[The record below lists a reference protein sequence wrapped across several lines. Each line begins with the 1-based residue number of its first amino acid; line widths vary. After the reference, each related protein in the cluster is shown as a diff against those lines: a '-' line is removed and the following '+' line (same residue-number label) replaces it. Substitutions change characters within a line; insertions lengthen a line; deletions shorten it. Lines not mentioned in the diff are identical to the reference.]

1 MARYASQ
8 AEYYRAHRAA
18 FLLSLELGCTPKEA
32 QAEIDRR
39 ASRERCLEAQRRLQA
54 KMDAPI
60 SHRHEPPA
68 DAPWMMRD

>member
-18 FLLSLELGCTPKEA
+18 FTLALELDCTPKEGE
-32 QAEIDRR
+32 AELARR
-39 ASRERCLEAQRRLQA
+39 AARDRWLATMARLQA
-54 KMDAPI
+54 KAAAPV
-60 SHRHEPPA
+60 HQEPPA